1 MSEYQY
7 YEFQAI
13 DRPLTR
19 EDQDALRALSSRARI
34 TATSFVNEYNWGDF
48 RGDPLKLMR
57 QWFDLH
63 LYLANW
69 GSRHL
74 MIRLP
79 AHVVDRRLLDHVGN
93 AIDGIS
99 IETAGEKV
107 ILAIERQLE
116 DGGYEVDDSGSLASL
131 APLRSDLLA
140 GDTRLFY
147 LLWLMAVEEEGI
159 EPDEPEPLPGI
170 GPLTGALEAFASFFG
185 IDPDLVA
192 TAAERTAFDPIPAG
206 SAEAAIA
213 AMDSSAKNKLLLRL
227 FDGDPLVAAELR
239 AKVRAGLPQVPH
251 AAPRTVADL
260 LARAEAIGAER
271 EQMEARRKAEQRRL
285 AQEKAKREQRARLD
299 GLIRR
304 GEVVWQEVETEIE
317 RRNASGYNLAAEMLS
332 DLGIIANEHGKTVDF
347 ARRLAAI
354 RERHKG
360 KKAFLL
366 RIEGLG

>member
-1 MSEYQY
+1 
-7 YEFQAI
+7 
-13 DRPLTR
+13 
-19 EDQDALRALSSRARI
+19 
-34 TATSFVNEYNWGDF
+34 
-48 RGDPLKLMR
+48 
-57 QWFDLH
+57 
-63 LYLANW
+63 
-69 GSRHL
+69 
-74 MIRLP
+74 
-79 AHVVDRRLLDHVGN
+79 
-93 AIDGIS
+93 
-99 IETAGEKV
+99 V

-192 TAAERTAFDPIPAG
+192 AAAERTAFDPIPAG

-317 RRNASGYNLAAEMLS
+317 RRNASSYNLAAEMLS